1 MTLARLLDRKVTKE
15 IREQQDLQALQE
27 IQVLLDLLVLKVR
40 LVLQVLKAMLDRQEP
55 LGIQDLRETLA
66 LQVQTPQ

>member
-15 IREQQDLQALQE
+15 IREKQDRQVLLE
-27 IQVLLDLLVLKVR
+27 IRVLLDLLVLKVR
-40 LVLQVLKAMLDRQEP
+40 LARQGLKEKLVRQEP
-55 LGIQDLRETLA
+55 LGIQDLWETLA